1 MIKAWNAV
9 PKPVYLYDLSVF
21 CTLNFL
27 TYEKEKKKR
36 ILNISSHILQCIC
49 FPVRN
54 MLSSRFS
61 VAHV

>member
-9 PKPVYLYDLSVF
+9 PRPVYLYDLSVF

-27 TYEKEKKKR
+27 AYEKEKE
-36 ILNISSHILQCIC
+36 ILNISSQILQFIC
-49 FPVRN
+49 FSVRN
-54 MLSSRFS
+54 MLSSRFL